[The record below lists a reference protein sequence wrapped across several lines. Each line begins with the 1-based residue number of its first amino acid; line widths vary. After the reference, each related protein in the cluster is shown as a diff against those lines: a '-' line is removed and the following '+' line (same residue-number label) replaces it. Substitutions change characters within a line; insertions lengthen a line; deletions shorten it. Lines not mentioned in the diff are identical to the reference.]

1 MMQVRIF
8 YCCKHDDFILDS
20 YNNSF
25 TLEDVMIYDNN
36 KFNCDDDLDCN
47 YEYLTLAKKEN
58 EIWKILDIKNNNEKW
73 ISENDNNSNLELYLD
88 KICNGGISH
97 KTLFNSL
104 KDF

>member
-1 MMQVRIF
+1 MRIRIF
-8 YCCKHDDFILDS
+8 YCCNHDDFILDS

-36 KFNCDDDLDCN
+36 KFKCDENLDCN
-47 YEYLTLAKKEN
+47 YEYLTLAEKKN
-58 EIWKILDIKNNNEKW
+58 NGWKILDIKNNNEKW
-73 ISENDNNSNLELYLD
+73 ISENDNNSNLEFYLD
-88 KICNGGISH
+88 KICNGGISM